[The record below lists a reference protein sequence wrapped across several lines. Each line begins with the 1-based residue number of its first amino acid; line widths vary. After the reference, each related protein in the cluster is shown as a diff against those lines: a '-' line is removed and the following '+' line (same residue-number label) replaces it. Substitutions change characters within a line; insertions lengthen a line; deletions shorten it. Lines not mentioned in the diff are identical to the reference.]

1 VHPIYF
7 EYPHEKIDDVTIEL
21 PTGWQVSSVPAPKTQ
36 DEKVVLYNL
45 KMESSNGT
53 VRVTRK
59 LNIDLLILEQKYYAA
74 LRNFFQTVR
83 TGDEGQILLQPG
95 TASASN

>member
-1 VHPIYF
+1 
-7 EYPHEKIDDVTIEL
+7 
-21 PTGWQVSSVPAPKTQ
+21 VSSVPAPQTQ
-36 DEKVVLYNL
+36 DAKVVLYDL
-45 KMESSNGT
+45 KMESSIGT

-74 LRNFFQTVR
+74 LRKFFQTVR
-83 TGDEGQILLQPG
+83 TGDEEQILLQPG